1 MWEVCKIMSTLSHGQ
16 SSVEGGFTVNKQLSI
31 ENLKEKSLIALC
43 RVADHM
49 SASEETPKKFK
60 SPEICCI
67 MSKMP
72 AGNTKKTFAN
82 NGRGKTIKESH

>member
-16 SSVEGGFTVNKQLSI
+16 SSVEHGFMVNKQSSI
-31 ENLKEKSLIALC
+31 ENLADR
-43 RVADHM
+43 RVADHT

-82 NGRGKTIKESH
+82 NGRRKTMKESH